1 MKRITTQVLCL
12 TLIALLTS
20 CGKSNTKPA
29 ETNTTENHSESSSEE
44 VIDISKTVLLKIETE
59 GLGYVAYA
67 EDGETPYFDEEY
79 PAQSGYVNAEPGSHF
94 IISAKA
100 EKGWEFKKWTKDGS
114 DFSTDDRVEIVVD
127 EPVSYI
133 AYFDFQES
141 NEGLTDEQALKAV
154 KNYCYDSNP
163 ELMDM
168 EKSGKYTIFWDVESY
183 NDNQIVVL
191 YRSYTGAEIRYYI
204 DSVSGDTYVTE
215 FVKGIT
221 DGEQPMDEK
230 FNLWDYVED

>member
-1 MKRITTQVLCL
+1 M
-12 TLIALLTS
+12 
-20 CGKSNTKPA
+20 
-29 ETNTTENHSESSSEE
+29 
-44 VIDISKTVLLKIETE
+44 
-59 GLGYVAYA
+59 
-67 EDGETPYFDEEY
+67 
-79 PAQSGYVNAEPGSHF
+79 NAEPGSHF

>member
-1 MKRITTQVLCL
+1 
-12 TLIALLTS
+12 
-20 CGKSNTKPA
+20 
-29 ETNTTENHSESSSEE
+29 
-44 VIDISKTVLLKIETE
+44 
-59 GLGYVAYA
+59 
-67 EDGETPYFDEEY
+67 
-79 PAQSGYVNAEPGSHF
+79 
-94 IISAKA
+94 
-100 EKGWEFKKWTKDGS
+100 
-114 DFSTDDRVEIVVD
+114 
-127 EPVSYI
+127 
-133 AYFDFQES
+133 
-141 NEGLTDEQALKAV
+141 
-154 KNYCYDSNP
+154 
-163 ELMDM
+163 M